1 MVARQRARRG
11 VTVFRLAGAPVNL
24 QYSWFLV
31 SAAIVVLF
39 GPQVEGIFPALG
51 LAAYGVAFAYA
62 LILLLSVLAHEVAHA
77 LTARALG
84 WPPTEIELNLWGGH
98 TQFNVGVPSPSTSLS
113 IALAGPAA
121 NLAIAGIG
129 WFLITVF
136 EPLGVVG
143 MLASMTVLM
152 NFLVGVFNALPGLP
166 LDGGRIVESAVWAA
180 TGDQDRGTLAAGWA
194 GRFVVLLVLGVVTAM
209 LAVDLQRINLIVVV
223 IVVMVSVVLWLGASD
238 AIRHARARLRHR
250 RTPPSSSISE

>member
-1 MVARQRARRG
+1 MGSRQRAQRG
-11 VTVFRLAGAPVNL
+11 FTVFRLAGAPVRL
-24 QYSWFLV
+24 QYSWFVV

-39 GPQVEGIFPALG
+39 GPQVQGLFPMLG
-51 LAAYGVAFAYA
+51 PAAYAVAFAYA
-62 LILLLSVLAHEVAHA
+62 LILLISVLSHEVAHA
-77 LTARALG
+77 LTARAMG

-98 TQFNVGVPSPSTSLS
+98 TQFNVGVPAPSTSLS

-121 NLAIAGIG
+121 NLAIAGVG

-136 EPLGVVG
+136 EPLGVIG

-180 TGDQDRGTLAAGWA
+180 TGDQDKGTLAAGWA
-194 GRFVVLLVLGVVTAM
+194 GRLVVLVVLGAV
-209 LAVDLQRINLIVVV
+209 LAVLAADLQRINVIVVM
-223 IVVMVSVVLWLGASD
+223 IAVMVSVVLWLGASD
-238 AIRHARARLRHR
+238 AIRQARARLRHR
-250 RTPPSSSISE
+250 RMPPPSAQ